1 MCSQSDLTKYIKNA
15 KNHLV
20 TINRHRHEV
29 MKNCFR
35 CGLYKQG
42 LLHDLSKYSWTEFSV
57 GIKYFQGDRSPND
70 AEREARGYTSS
81 WLHHKG
87 RNKHHLEYWIDY
99 DVKQGKGGITGMKM
113 PDNYIVEM
121 FCDRVA
127 ASKIYKG
134 ENYNDSSALEYYNRG
149 RGRYVLHPYVRKKLE
164 LLLEMLAE
172 KGEDYTFR
180 YARRWMEVYFARQ
193 KALKHPCCCGGSC
206 CCGGGSCHCGK

>member
-70 AEREARGYTSS
+70 AEREARGYTSA

-149 RGRYVLHPYVRKKLE
+149 RGRYVLH
-164 LLLEMLAE
+164 
-172 KGEDYTFR
+172 
-180 YARRWMEVYFARQ
+180 
-193 KALKHPCCCGGSC
+193 
-206 CCGGGSCHCGK
+206 